1 MEAVIIFLAL
11 ITDSGIALVEIVGS
25 LAVWWWHPSD
35 ADSPK
40 PTEPRA
46 KKKGG

>member
-1 MEAVIIFLAL
+1 MEIVAAIFAFVGESAL
-11 ITDSGIALVEIVGS
+11 GLIELVGS

-40 PTEPRA
+40 PTKPWA
-46 KKKGG
+46 KKKG